1 VKKVKQ
7 IILSFHPCFT
17 AGHQIILGDRKLAS
31 GDHRWIRRAD
41 AIILPQGGS
50 RELYVACRESGAQV
64 FPNYDMRLR
73 YPGKLGQTLLFEEF
87 HFPHPQTKPWSSV
100 DELRGF
106 IRREGSPPQSFP
118 FLIKAN
124 ESHEGEGI
132 FLITDSGTLEYA
144 LEILAAWEKT
154 GQSGFIS
161 QEMVQTEGN
170 VLRAVILGRQIIT
183 YWKRPDNAGESV
195 ITISRNARVDRGWR
209 KDLQKKGQSEMRR
222 ISENTG
228 IDLAAIDFVFSMR
241 DPDPQP
247 LCLEINYYFG
257 RRGLSGSLNYYRLLH
272 NTIKEWLRKRGFDP
286 GSVRLV

>member
-1 VKKVKQ
+1 MKKVKQ
-7 IILSFHPCFT
+7 VILSFHPCFT

-31 GDHRWIRRAD
+31 EDHRWIRRAD
-41 AIILPQGGS
+41 AIILPQGCS
-50 RELYVACRESGAQV
+50 RELYVAGRESGAQV

-73 YPGKLGQTLLFEEF
+73 YPGKLGQSLLFEEF
-87 HFPHPQTKPWSSV
+87 HFPHPETKPWSSV

-106 IRREGSPPQSFP
+106 IRRGGKLAHSFP
-118 FLIKAN
+118 FFIKAD

-132 FLITDSGTLEYA
+132 FLITDSGALEFA

-161 QEMVQTEGN
+161 QEMVQTDGN
-170 VLRAVILGRQIIT
+170 VLRAVILGRQTIT
-183 YWKRPDNAGESV
+183 YWKRPDDAGESV

-209 KDLQKKGQSEMRR
+209 KDLQKKGRSEARR
-222 ISENTG
+222 ISKKTG
-228 IDLAAIDFVFSMR
+228 IDLAAVDFVFSMR

-257 RRGLSGSLNYYRLLH
+257 RRGLGGSLNYYGLLH
-272 NTIKEWLRKRGFDP
+272 RAIQTWLKDRGFDP
-286 GSVRLV
+286 GSLRLL